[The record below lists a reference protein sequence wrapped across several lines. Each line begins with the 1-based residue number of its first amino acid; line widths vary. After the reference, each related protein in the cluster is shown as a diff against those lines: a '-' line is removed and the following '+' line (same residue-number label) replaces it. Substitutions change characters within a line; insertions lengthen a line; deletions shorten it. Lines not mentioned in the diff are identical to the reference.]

1 MTINAMMQATDAAAR
16 TLGITLQL
24 LEVRGADELDR
35 AFSAMTRDRAYA
47 LLVLPSAMFF
57 NARQRVI
64 DLATEHQL
72 PAMCPAREFATI
84 GGLVAYGA
92 SVTDLYRRSAGYV
105 DKILKGAN
113 PADLPV
119 EQPTKFKLVV
129 KSQDRQGPRPYDCG
143 TVSAARRRGDRIR
156 KCAAM

>member
-1 MTINAMMQATDAAAR
+1 MTINAMMQATDVAAR

-35 AFSAMTRDRAYA
+35 AFSAMTRDRADA

-72 PAMCPAREFATI
+72 PAMCLAREFATI

-105 DKILKGAN
+105 DKSSKAPTPPTCRSSSPRSSSSLSNLKTAKALGLTIAE
-113 PADLPV
+113 PFLLLADEV
-119 EQPTKFKLVV
+119 IE
-129 KSQDRQGPRPYDCG
+129 
-143 TVSAARRRGDRIR
+143 
-156 KCAAM
+156 